1 MNKRVLKMQF
11 LQLATLLYLSLA
23 AIIPWDASLESA
35 MKHARAE
42 NKPVFL
48 LYVFGRLDEPFT

>member
-1 MNKRVLKMQF
+1 MQA
-11 LQLATLLYLSLA
+11 LQLAALLYLSLA
-23 AIIPWDASLESA
+23 AAISWEASLESA
-35 MKHARAE
+35 MRHARSE

>member
-1 MNKRVLKMQF
+1 MQF

-23 AIIPWDASLESA
+23 AVIPWDVSLESA